1 MPSLSLLWVTLHKVS
16 ELDSSEKQS
25 EPFLHCGPK
34 VSIGLWPI
42 PCFPA
47 TQKKKSVGK
56 TLLVSLQVFL
66 FFITFSI
73 ISFAGLTR
81 TASFFRV
88 SAFHPLASCLFCHIY
103 AVRCCDHIC
112 QAVSERSTRP
122 RYSSKSGR
130 CAFSSFFFPTPSHA
144 FR

>member
-1 MPSLSLLWVTLHKVS
+1 MFSRN
-16 ELDSSEKQS
+16 
-25 EPFLHCGPK
+25 
-34 VSIGLWPI
+34 
-42 PCFPA
+42 A
-47 TQKKKSVGK
+47 TQKKKVLAKPSPSVYK
-56 TLLVSLQVFL
+56 SSS

-73 ISFAGLTR
+73 ISFAGLAC

-130 CAFSSFFFPTPSHA
+130 CAFSSSIPPPTPTPLTSFQVMIVFYYVVRA
-144 FR
+144 SSRLSARRCTKREIAKIC